1 MEGVN
6 KFEQISRDD
15 HQMSVAREGMLWVG
29 VWFHARIL
37 LRAVINLFKK

>member
-15 HQMSVAREGMLWVG
+15 HQLSVEGEGMLWVG
-29 VWFHARIL
+29 VWFYARVL